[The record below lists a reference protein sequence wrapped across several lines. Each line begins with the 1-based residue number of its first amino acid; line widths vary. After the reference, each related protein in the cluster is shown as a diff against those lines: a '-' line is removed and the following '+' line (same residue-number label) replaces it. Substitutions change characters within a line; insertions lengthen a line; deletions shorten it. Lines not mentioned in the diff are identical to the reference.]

1 MDASLRTITR
11 SRAMRRAPWAR
22 FTLMMAGSNCG
33 VSPTAI
39 ATAKRNESRTGRCSA
54 TLMAKMARTR
64 SSVTSSSK

>member
-1 MDASLRTITR
+1 MDASLRTMTR

-22 FTLMMAGSNCG
+22 LTLMMAGSNCG

-39 ATAKRNESRTGRCSA
+39 ATEKRNDSRTGRCRA
-54 TLMAKMARTR
+54 TLMAKMARTS